1 MIANLTGIL
10 AAKDPSRLVLD
21 VNGVGYEVFIPLS
34 TYFALPDLRAR
45 LTLHVFTHLRED
57 SIQLFGFLTPDEKTA
72 FTLLTKISGVGGK
85 LALSVLS
92 ALKVADLREAVLAN
106 DVDTLASVPGIGKK
120 SAGRIALELKD
131 TIACLGEGPPE
142 ASETPASSDAPRNDA
157 LSALVNLGYRQRDV
171 NNALDKVSRMSP
183 PPTSLDELIREGLKI
198 LSKHPAG
205 T

>member
-10 AAKDPSRLVLD
+10 AAKAPSRLVLD

-34 TYFALPDLRAR
+34 TYFALPDLRAP

-57 SIQLFGFLTPDEKTA
+57 SIQLFGFLTPDEKMA

-92 ALKVADLREAVLAN
+92 ALKVADLRAAVLAN
-106 DVDTLASVPGIGKK
+106 DVDKLASVPGIGKK

-131 TIACLGEGPPE
+131 TITCLGDGTPE
-142 ASETPASSDAPRNDA
+142 ASETPASLDAPREDA
-157 LSALVNLGYRQRDV
+157 LSALVNLGYRHRDV
-171 NNALDKVSRMSP
+171 KNALDQVNRTSP
-183 PPTSLDELIREGLKI
+183 APTSLDELIREGLKI
-198 LSKHPAG
+198 LSKH
-205 T
+205 

>member
-34 TYFALPDLRAR
+34 TYFALPELRAP

-57 SIQLFGFLTPDEKTA
+57 AIQLFGFLTSDEKTA

-92 ALKVADLREAVLAN
+92 ALKIDDLRMAVLAN
-106 DVDTLASVPGIGKK
+106 DVDKLASVPGIGKK

-131 TIACLGEGPPE
+131 TIACLGDGTPE
-142 ASETPASSDAPRNDA
+142 ASETPASIDAPREDA
-157 LSALVNLGYRQRDV
+157 LSALVNLGYRHRDV
-171 NNALDKVSRMSP
+171 KNALDQASRMSP
-183 PPTSLDELIREGLKI
+183 APTSLDELIREGLKI
-198 LSKHPAG
+198 LSKG
-205 T
+205 

>member
-21 VNGVGYEVFIPLS
+21 VNGVGYEVFIPFS
-34 TYFALPDLRAR
+34 TYFALPDLRAP

-92 ALKVADLREAVLAN
+92 ALKIADLRAAILA
-106 DVDTLASVPGIGKK
+106 DDLDTLASVPGIGKK

-131 TIACLGEGPPE
+131 KIACLADGAPK
-142 ASETPASSDAPRNDA
+142 ASEAPVAFDAPREDA
-157 LSALVNLGYRQRDV
+157 LSALVNLGYRHRDV
-171 NNALDKVSRMSP
+171 KNALDQVSRTNP
-183 PPTSLDELIREGLKI
+183 APTSLDELIREGLKL
-198 LSKHPAG
+198 LSKG
-205 T
+205 

>member
-10 AAKDPSRLVLD
+10 ATKDPSRLVLD

-34 TYFALPDLRAR
+34 TYFALPELRAP
-45 LTLHVFTHLRED
+45 LTLHVLTHLRED

-92 ALKVADLREAVLAN
+92 ALKIADLREAVLAN
-106 DVDTLASVPGIGKK
+106 DVDKLASVPGIGKK

-131 TIACLGEGPPE
+131 TIACLGDGTPE
-142 ASETPASSDAPRNDA
+142 ASDAPASLDAPREDA
-157 LSALVNLGYRQRDV
+157 LSALVNLGYRHRDV
-171 NNALDKVSRMSP
+171 KNAIDQVSRTSP
-183 PPTSLDELIREGLKI
+183 APTSLDELIREGLKI
-198 LSKHPAG
+198 LSKG
-205 T
+205 

>member
-10 AAKDPSRLVLD
+10 AAKDPSRLVID

-34 TYFALPDLRAR
+34 TYFALPDLRAP

-57 SIQLFGFLTPDEKTA
+57 SIQLFGFLTPAEKTA

-92 ALKVADLREAVLAN
+92 ALKIADLRTAVLAG
-106 DVDTLASVPGIGKK
+106 DVDKLASVPGIGKK

-131 TIACLGEGPPE
+131 TIACLGEDTTE
-142 ASETPASSDAPRNDA
+142 APDAPVSLDASRDDA
-157 LSALVNLGYRQRDV
+157 LSALVNLGYRHRDV
-171 NNALDKVSRMSP
+171 NNALDRVSRMSP
-183 PPTSLDELIREGLKI
+183 VPTSLDELIREGLKL
-198 LSKHPAG
+198 LSKQ
-205 T
+205 

>member
-34 TYFALPDLRAR
+34 TYFALPELRAR

-57 SIQLFGFLTPDEKTA
+57 AIQLFGFLTSDEKTA

-92 ALKVADLREAVLAN
+92 ALKIDDLRTAVLAG
-106 DVDTLASVPGIGKK
+106 DVDKLASVPGIGKK

-131 TIACLGEGPPE
+131 TIACLGDGTPE
-142 ASETPASSDAPRNDA
+142 ASEAPASVDAPREDA
-157 LSALVNLGYRQRDV
+157 LSALVNLGYRHRDV
-171 NNALDKVSRMSP
+171 KNALDRVSRTSP
-183 PPTSLDELIREGLKI
+183 APTSLDELIREGLKL
-198 LSKHPAG
+198 LSKS
-205 T
+205 

>member
-10 AAKDPSRLVLD
+10 AAKDPSRVVLD

-57 SIQLFGFLTPDEKTA
+57 AIQLFGFLTPAEKTA
-72 FTLLTKISGVGGK
+72 FILLTKISGVGGK

-92 ALKVADLREAVLAN
+92 ALKIDDLRTAVLAG
-106 DVDTLASVPGIGKK
+106 DVDKLASVPGIGKK

-131 TIACLGEGPPE
+131 TIVCLGDETPE
-142 ASETPASSDAPRNDA
+142 ASDVPASVDAPRDDA
-157 LSALVNLGYRQRDV
+157 LSALVNLGYRHRDV
-171 NNALDKVSRMSP
+171 NNALDRVSRMSP
-183 PPTSLDELIREGLKI
+183 APTSLDELIREGLKL
-198 LSKHPAG
+198 LSKS
-205 T
+205 

>member
-34 TYFALPDLRAR
+34 TYFALPDLRAP

-57 SIQLFGFLTPDEKTA
+57 AIQLFGFLTPDEKTA

-106 DVDTLASVPGIGKK
+106 DVDKLASVPGIGKK

-131 TIACLGEGPPE
+131 TIACLGDGSPE
-142 ASETPASSDAPRNDA
+142 AGDAPASFDAPREDA
-157 LSALVNLGYRQRDV
+157 LSALVNLGYRHRDV
-171 NNALDKVSRMSP
+171 KNALDQVSRTSP
-183 PPTSLDELIREGLKI
+183 APTSLDELIREALKI
-198 LSKHPAG
+198 LSKG
-205 T
+205 

>member
-21 VNGVGYEVFIPLS
+21 VHGVGYEVFIPLS
-34 TYFALPDLRAR
+34 TYFALPDLRAS
-45 LTLHVFTHLRED
+45 LTLHILTHMRD
-57 SIQLFGFLTPDEKTA
+57 DAIQLFGFLTTDEKTA

-92 ALKVADLREAVLAN
+92 ALKVADLRKAVLAN

-131 TIACLGEGPPE
+131 SIAGLGDGTPE
-142 ASETPASSDAPRNDA
+142 AADAPASIDAPREDA
-157 LSALVNLGYRQRDV
+157 LSALVNLGYRHRDV
-171 NNALDKVSRMSP
+171 KNALDQVNRMSP
-183 PPTSLDELIREGLKI
+183 PFTSLDELIREGLKI
-198 LSKHPAG
+198 LSKH
-205 T
+205 

>member
-10 AAKDPSRLVLD
+10 AVKDPSRLVLD

-34 TYFALPDLRAR
+34 TYFALPALREP

-57 SIQLFGFLTPDEKTA
+57 TIQLFGFLTPDEKMA

-92 ALKVADLREAVLAN
+92 ALKVVDLREAVLSN
-106 DVDTLASVPGIGKK
+106 DVDKLASVPGIGKK

-131 TIACLGEGPPE
+131 TISCLG
-142 ASETPASSDAPRNDA
+142 AETPKASDAPASIDAPREDA
-157 LSALVNLGYRQRDV
+157 LSALVNLGYRHRDV
-171 NNALDKVSRMSP
+171 KHALDQVSRMSP
-183 PPTSLDELIREGLKI
+183 PPKSLDELIREGLKI
-198 LSKHPAG
+198 LSQN
-205 T
+205 